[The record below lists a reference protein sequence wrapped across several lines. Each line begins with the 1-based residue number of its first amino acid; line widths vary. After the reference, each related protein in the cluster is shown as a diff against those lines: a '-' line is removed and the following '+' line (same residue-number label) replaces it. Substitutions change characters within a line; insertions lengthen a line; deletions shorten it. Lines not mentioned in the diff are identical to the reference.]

1 MKIAESNIQ
10 LASSHTAVEY
20 SERRE
25 SLVVWRQ
32 GRESVRAEKKNS
44 QDDAL
49 QKQAE
54 KLAKEA
60 AKVSLSTEAQQK
72 AASVVEFAE
81 SAEVAALGEDGD
93 LLTDL
98 NMRILKALFEKLTG
112 RKFKTYNLAASQQ
125 SAVAAPSTTSA
136 DAAQAQATPTNAG
149 WGLRYER
156 HEVYHESE
164 STQFAAQGVV
174 RTADGQEIQIGVE
187 LNMSRSFTSTLDE
200 SLLMGDARLKDPLV
214 INFDGAA
221 AQLTQDTFSFDIDA
235 DGSEDQIAFVGPGS
249 GFIALDANND
259 GVVNDGSELFGAQ
272 SGDGFA
278 DLAAYDGDGNGWI
291 DENDDIYSQL
301 RIWTKTASGED
312 QLLALGAKGVG
323 AIYLGRVET
332 LFSVKDGNNELQ
344 GQVRA
349 TGLFLFEQ
357 GGVGTMQQ
365 LDLVA

>member
-25 SLVVWRQ
+25 SLTVWRQ
-32 GRESVRAEKKNS
+32 GRESVRAEQKNS

-49 QKQAE
+49 QKKAE
-54 KLAKEA
+54 QLAKEA
-60 AKVSLSTEAQQK
+60 AKVSLSAEAQQK
-72 AASVVEFAE
+72 ASGVAE
-81 SAEVAALGEDGD
+81 STESADVAALGDDGE
-93 LLTDL
+93 LLADL

-112 RKFKTYNLAASQQ
+112 RKFTSFKLAAAQQAVAEQ
-125 SAVAAPSTTSA
+125 SAATV
-136 DAAQAQATPTNAG
+136 DAAQTTPTNAG

-156 HEVYHESE
+156 RETYHESE
-164 STQFAAQGVV
+164 NTQFAAQGVV
-174 RTADGQEIQIGVE
+174 QTADGRTIEIGVE
-187 LNMSRSFTSTLDE
+187 LNMSRSFASTLDQ

-214 INFDGAA
+214 INFDGSA
-221 AQLTQDTFSFDIDA
+221 AQLTQDTFRFDVDA
-235 DGSEDQIAFVGPGS
+235 DGSADQINFVGPGS
-249 GFIALDANND
+249 GFLALDANSD
-259 GVVNDGSELFGAQ
+259 GVINDGSELFGAQ

-301 RIWTKTASGED
+301 RIWTKTADGEN

-332 LFSVKDGNNELQ
+332 PFSIKDSSNELQ

-349 TGLFLFEQ
+349 TGIFLFEQ
-357 GGVGTMQQ
+357 GGVGTVQQ